1 MSTASGSLLELRI
14 WRPLEKYAANL
25 KENSPWGRRDF
36 LVELAEETSV
46 SMGERY
52 NGLVIWCLKL
62 EGDSPVANARYAMSV
77 LKILENLAAVL
88 T

>member
-1 MSTASGSLLELRI
+1 M
-14 WRPLEKYAANL
+14 
-25 KENSPWGRRDF
+25 
-36 LVELAEETSV
+36 ELAEETSV

-52 NGLVIWCLKL
+52 KGLVIWCLKL